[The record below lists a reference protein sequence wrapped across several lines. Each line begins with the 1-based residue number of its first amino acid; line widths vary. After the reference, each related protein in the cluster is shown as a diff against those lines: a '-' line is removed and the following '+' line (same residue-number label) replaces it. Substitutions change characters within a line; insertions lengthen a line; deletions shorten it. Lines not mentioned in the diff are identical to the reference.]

1 MSNDR
6 FNAPK
11 PKFFVPSKA
20 LIPTDGSFRSE
31 KGALPAKPLN
41 DRAPLPALNLPSF
54 GNQVRKET
62 KARAK
67 AEPKEIVIPQ
77 PMIKW
82 GPEHICTDE
91 AFIVKTR
98 AHNIHDPGVKELFMA
113 NGGAEIVDHY
123 DTIAQAFDALR
134 RYKAAKLAGQLEG
147 IDENTPMYERVT
159 RFASHSISVFVPGLY
174 ENTQRVR
181 EHARETARI
190 RGENEAWL
198 NSNNER
204 KAG

>member
-11 PKFFVPSKA
+11 PKFFAPSKA

-31 KGALPAKPLN
+31 KGAPPAKPLN
-41 DRAPLPALNLPSF
+41 DRAPLPALNLPDF

-62 KARAK
+62 KARTK

-77 PMIKW
+77 PMVKW

-91 AFIVKTR
+91 EFIIKTR
-98 AHNIHDPGVKELFMA
+98 AHSIHDPGIKELFMA
-113 NGGAEIVDHY
+113 NGGVEIADHY
-123 DTIAQAFDALR
+123 DTLANAFDALR
-134 RYKAAKLAGQLEG
+134 RYKAAKLSGQLDHISE
-147 IDENTPMYERVT
+147 DTPMYERVT

-174 ENTQRVR
+174 ADAEVR
-181 EHARETARI
+181 RERARENAAR
-190 RGENEAWL
+190 RNEEQVWI
-198 NSNNER
+198 NSNVS
-204 KAG
+204 KVG